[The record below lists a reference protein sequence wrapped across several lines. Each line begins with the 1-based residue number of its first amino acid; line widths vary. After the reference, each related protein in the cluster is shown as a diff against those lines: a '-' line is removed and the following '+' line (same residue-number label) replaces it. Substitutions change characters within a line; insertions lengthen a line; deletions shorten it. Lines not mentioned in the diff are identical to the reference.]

1 MINQRDV
8 RHVRPEETSV
18 KNRAGQ
24 YDMYHHQKQYRGESM
39 KKSKRKKNEDAL
51 SNVVSLRI
59 SDQEKR
65 ELEKITKT
73 SSKSVSEICREAI
86 ELWISKRKRFCL
98 DA

>member
-1 MINQRDV
+1 
-8 RHVRPEETSV
+8 
-18 KNRAGQ
+18 
-24 YDMYHHQKQYRGESM
+24 M
-39 KKSKRKKNEDAL
+39 KKSKRRKNEDAL